1 MYDKYSIGTMAGLL
15 GISAEAIRY
24 YESREIIKPV
34 REAETGYRYYN
45 TWDLHMLLRARH
57 YQSYGFTLEEVAELF
72 RSESLLEIK
81 ERMQT
86 VEEGIEREI
95 VRQMNLLKR
104 IRQSQEMLEDAWNSV
119 GKYQIRQRP
128 GIYRMNTQKNY
139 TLFKD
144 KKDLELVSQW
154 SARTPFVYSC
164 ALFYERDVKKGEGNF
179 EFGLGVNEEYAR
191 FLGVEKTDKVQ
202 FYPACMCVHTCV
214 PSRSGQ
220 YLSVDSLRGGIEYLR
235 ENNLELKGDVVT
247 QVVSMTKPA
256 EEYFNWHI
264 VWFPIEEAGG

>member
-24 YESREIIKPV
+24 YESREIIQPV
-34 REAETGYRYYN
+34 RDAETGYRYYN

-72 RSESLLEIK
+72 RSESLPEIK
-81 ERMQT
+81 KRMQT
-86 VEEGIEREI
+86 VEEGIEHEI

-247 QVVSMTKPA
+247 QVVCMTKPA

-264 VWFPIEEAGG
+264 VWFPIEEAEG